1 MSNLKSGADFVQALR
16 HLMTAHEYFESIMRD
31 HPTAPMRTLIK
42 NWNAKIRWILFDM
55 KTSPIFDSGIV
66 DAIKEELK
74 SDPFVFAAIQEKMA
88 IMSPEQRLKLEEVAD
103 MINQGV
109 SIKIT
114 PCTPTEQE

>member
-16 HLMTAHEYFESIMRD
+16 HLVTAQEYFESIMRD
-31 HPTAPMRTLIK
+31 HPTAPMRSLIK

-55 KTSPIFDSGIV
+55 KTSPVFDSEIV

-103 MINQGV
+103 MINEGW

>member
-16 HLMTAHEYFESIMRD
+16 HLVTAQEYFESIMRD

-55 KTSPIFDSGIV
+55 KTSPVFDHGIV

-74 SDPFVFAAIQEKMA
+74 SDPFVFYSGEDGYYVTGAE
-88 IMSPEQRLKLEEVAD
+88 
-103 MINQGV
+103 
-109 SIKIT
+109 
-114 PCTPTEQE
+114 TEARRGGGHDK